1 MTAKLKIMKAESKVA
16 KAQGELEQAKQE
28 LREEFQARLLTLCKE
43 YGFQLEA
50 TDGQCPRIRIVAL
63 EHESLVER
71 NRRVLSEAREKFQN
85 SRAILRRIRG
95 GQ

>member
-1 MTAKLKIMKAESKVA
+1 MTHDTLPGLLE
-16 KAQGELEQAKQE
+16 ELDDVIA
-28 LREEFQARLLTLCKE
+28 
-43 YGFQLEA
+43 
-50 TDGQCPRIRIVAL
+50 RIRAAGLPVGALERARKSLPTL

-71 NRRVLSEAREKFQN
+71 NRRVLEEAREKFQN